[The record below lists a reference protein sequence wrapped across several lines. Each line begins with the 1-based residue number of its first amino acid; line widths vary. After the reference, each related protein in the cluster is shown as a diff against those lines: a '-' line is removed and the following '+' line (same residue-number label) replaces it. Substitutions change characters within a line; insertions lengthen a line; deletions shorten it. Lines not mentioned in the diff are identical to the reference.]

1 MDLHPALG
9 DRFDDFLRAKFNEF
23 LWEGAELEHA
33 MLLHQTR
40 MNDVCESI
48 KMHDHWL
55 HFRDHFPE
63 FDLHCRKCGDI
74 ISPEFDRGRHMGR
87 CKFHLESK

>member
-9 DRFDDFLRAKFNEF
+9 DRLDVFLKTKFNKF
-23 LWEGAELEHA
+23 LWEGAELEYA

-40 MNDVCESI
+40 MNDVCMSI

-63 FDLHCRKCGDI
+63 FDPHCRKCGDI
-74 ISPEFDRGRHMGR
+74 ISPEFDRRRHMGR

>member
-9 DRFDDFLRAKFNEF
+9 DRLDVFIKTKFSQF
-23 LWEGAELEHA
+23 ILEGMKLQNA

-55 HFRDHFPE
+55 HFRDRFPE